1 MLINVIDAGAGRA
14 VGFDL
19 GLSIK
24 SGLISILGVSPSYI
38 PLLTIGGGGGGW
50 KSLINTYVLL

>member
-1 MLINVIDAGAGRA
+1 MLINVIDAGAGGA

-38 PLLTIGGGGGGW
+38 PLLTGGREW
-50 KSLINTYVLL
+50 KSLIDTYVLL

>member
-38 PLLTIGGGGGGW
+38 PLLIRGGRGEGGRGRENG
-50 KSLINTYVLL
+50 KV

>member
-38 PLLTIGGGGGGW
+38 PLLIRGGGGEGGRGRENG
-50 KSLINTYVLL
+50 KV